1 MVKHE
6 HKRRTVCICRGGAEV
21 QGAGRGARNRKQIIF
36 SEEKHTKIRTSTYR
50 GFVGLA

>member
-6 HKRRTVCICRGGAEV
+6 HKQRTVCICGRGREQREV

-36 SEEKHTKIRTSTYR
+36 SEEKHTKICLTS
-50 GFVGLA
+50 

>member
-6 HKRRTVCICRGGAEV
+6 HKQQTVCICGWGREQREV

-36 SEEKHTKIRTSTYR
+36 SEEKQSKTCPTT
-50 GFVGLA
+50 